1 MSAAWA
7 SNKLG
12 SPEGWPLPVFRLVD
26 DSRATWA
33 SCVPGSSEEWPLLAF
48 RLVVVSMHSGC
59 VCIVVAID
67 VLFWVVKKGRK
78 STLNFKLEAFA
89 KLS

>member
-1 MSAAWA
+1 MGVEQAGFTRGVAAA
-7 SNKLG
+7 CI
-12 SPEGWPLPVFRLVD
+12 SPRRRLQGDVGVV
-26 DSRATWA
+26 RAGFLRRVA
-33 SCVPGSSEEWPLLAF
+33 AARISPRG
-48 RLVVVSMHSGC
+48 RLHALRVC

-78 STLNFKLEAFA
+78 STLYFKLEAFA

>member
-59 VCIVVAID
+59 VCVHRGCHRCFVLGGEERPQEHVV
-67 VLFWVVKKGRK
+67 L
-78 STLNFKLEAFA
+78 
-89 KLS
+89 